1 MKQQIYNTALY
12 LRLSRDD
19 ELQGESSSIT
29 TQRSMLRLYA
39 KEHHLNVIDEYID
52 DGWSGTNFDRP
63 SFQRMIED
71 IEAGKINC
79 VVTKDLSRL
88 GRNYIMTGQ
97 YTELYF
103 PSHNVRYIAIDDGV
117 DSEKGE
123 SEIAPFKNI
132 INEWVARDTSRKVKS
147 AFKTKFAEGA
157 YYGAY
162 APLGYKKHPDI
173 KGKLLVDEET
183 KWIVEKI
190 FSLAYQGYGSA
201 KITKVLREEKVP
213 TASWLNFTRYG
224 TFAHIFEG
232 KPESKRYEWTI
243 AHVKAILKSEVYIGN
258 SVHNRQSTVSFK
270 SKKKVRK
277 PESEWFRVENTH
289 EPIIDKEVFYR
300 VQEQI
305 KSRRRQTKE
314 KATPIFAGLV
324 KCADCGWSMRFAT
337 NKANKTPYSYY
348 ACSYYGQFGKGT
360 CSMHYI
366 RYDVLYQAVLERL
379 QYWAKAVQ
387 QDEEKV
393 LNKIQKAGN
402 AERIREKKKK
412 ASTLKKAENRQNE
425 IDRLFAKMY
434 EDRACEKITE
444 RNFVMLSSKYQ
455 KEQIELEQQITSL
468 REELS
473 KMEQDMIGAEKWIE
487 EEDERGNK
495 FVRFRPLPA
504 WETPDAIINLCT
516 AYNEAI
522 NKGEADS
529 LLLIPM
535 FIIDFLCIH
544 PFNDGNGRMSRLLT
558 LLLLYQNDYI
568 VGRYISLEKL
578 IERTKDSYYDALQSS
593 SQGWIEDENNYEH
606 FVKYILGIITAAYR
620 EFFDRAHIVEEKK
633 VPKPDRIE
641 ELIKNHLGTITK
653 AEIVKEASGISTT
666 TVQRTLTDLVKAEKI
681 IKIGNGRY
689 TKYKWNW
696 DKET

>member
-52 DGWSGTNFDRP
+52 DGWSGTNFERP

-157 YYGAY
+157 HYGAY

-183 KWIVEKI
+183 KWIIEKI
-190 FSLAYQGYGSA
+190 FSLAYQGCGSA
-201 KITKVLREEKVP
+201 KITKQLRAEKVP

-232 KPESKRYEWTI
+232 KPDSKRYEWTI

-258 SVHNRQSTVSFK
+258 SVHNMQSTVSFK

-337 NKANKTPYSYY
+337 N
-348 ACSYYGQFGKGT
+348 G
-360 CSMHYI
+360 
-366 RYDVLYQAVLERL
+366 VV
-379 QYWAKAVQ
+379 
-387 QDEEKV
+387 
-393 LNKIQKAGN
+393 
-402 AERIREKKKK
+402 
-412 ASTLKKAENRQNE
+412 
-425 IDRLFAKMY
+425 
-434 EDRACEKITE
+434 
-444 RNFVMLSSKYQ
+444 
-455 KEQIELEQQITSL
+455 
-468 REELS
+468 
-473 KMEQDMIGAEKWIE
+473 
-487 EEDERGNK
+487 
-495 FVRFRPLPA
+495 
-504 WETPDAIINLCT
+504 
-516 AYNEAI
+516 
-522 NKGEADS
+522 
-529 LLLIPM
+529 
-535 FIIDFLCIH
+535 
-544 PFNDGNGRMSRLLT
+544 
-558 LLLLYQNDYI
+558 
-568 VGRYISLEKL
+568 
-578 IERTKDSYYDALQSS
+578 
-593 SQGWIEDENNYEH
+593 
-606 FVKYILGIITAAYR
+606 
-620 EFFDRAHIVEEKK
+620 
-633 VPKPDRIE
+633 
-641 ELIKNHLGTITK
+641 
-653 AEIVKEASGISTT
+653 
-666 TVQRTLTDLVKAEKI
+666 
-681 IKIGNGRY
+681 
-689 TKYKWNW
+689 
-696 DKET
+696 

>member
-52 DGWSGTNFDRP
+52 DGWSGTNFERP
-63 SFQRMIED
+63 SFQRMLED

-201 KITKVLREEKVP
+201 KITKILREEKVP

-393 LNKIQKAGN
+393 LN
-402 AERIREKKKK
+402 
-412 ASTLKKAENRQNE
+412 E

-444 RNFVMLSSKYQ
+444 RNFIMLSGKYQ
-455 KEQIELEQQITSL
+455 KEQIGLEQQITNL

-473 KMEQDMIGAEKWIE
+473 KMEQDMIGAERWI
-487 EEDERGNK
+487 
-495 FVRFRPLPA
+495 
-504 WETPDAIINLCT
+504 
-516 AYNEAI
+516 
-522 NKGEADS
+522 
-529 LLLIPM
+529 
-535 FIIDFLCIH
+535 
-544 PFNDGNGRMSRLLT
+544 
-558 LLLLYQNDYI
+558 
-568 VGRYISLEKL
+568 
-578 IERTKDSYYDALQSS
+578 
-593 SQGWIEDENNYEH
+593 
-606 FVKYILGIITAAYR
+606 
-620 EFFDRAHIVEEKK
+620 
-633 VPKPDRIE
+633 
-641 ELIKNHLGTITK
+641 ELIK
-653 AEIVKEASGISTT
+653 EYSVPKE
-666 TVQRTLTDLVKAEKI
+666 LTAPLLNAMIEKI
-681 IKIGNGRY
+681 LIHEATTNEENERIQEIEIYYRFIG
-689 TKYKWNW
+689 KV
-696 DKET
+696 D